1 MPGLK
6 KDVYCYYKIDKYIA
20 TINGEQN
27 VFEKNGIDLK
37 NYLKNLKYNLPF
49 AAPLLKIVT

>member
-20 TINGEQN
+20 TINGKQN
-27 VFEKNGIDLK
+27 IFEKKWYRFEKLFEK
-37 NYLKNLKYNLPF
+37 LE
-49 AAPLLKIVT
+49 V